1 MPTLSDLSRALGEGL
16 APVVLHPDG
25 HHPEVTGVHVSE
37 LVDPTPYLA
46 GGELLLTTGMPLTG
60 QSAQARAYAARLAR
74 HGIAGLG
81 LGLGPVHDEVP
92 ASLQRACE
100 AAGLPLFSV
109 SAPTPFLAVA
119 RAYWNQLAEA
129 DQAQLNASLGAHR
142 DLVRAAR
149 QRDPVSA
156 VVRTLASAVEGW
168 AARLSPDG
176 TVMEVWPRD
185 RRSTAQQLRGEIE
198 RLRAAGPHSSATFP
212 LADEDVVV
220 QPLSRAGRLVG
231 FVASGSPRPM
241 RLPDR
246 QLVLAACAM
255 LALQLDHRH
264 QAVTRARVQRACVL
278 RLVLGGQVAASRW
291 LSADLGLDVIPVR
304 GRLVSVA
311 LPPSVGA
318 DDLLDRWDQA
328 DVTGPIWLTE
338 EGSVVWV
345 LGAETAVET
354 VLDDLRVFAQTEP
367 RIRAETSHNGLIES
381 LPAQQGALVDAV
393 EHCPDGHVA
402 SMAGAPDL
410 ISAEQQLAALQAY
423 GRADLVGTVA
433 AYLRY
438 RGNRERTAAAL
449 GVHRNTLRHRVATA
463 TTVTG
468 ADLEDADTASRLWL
482 ALRAAGLA

>member
-1 MPTLSDLSRALGEGL
+1 MPTLHDLSRALGEGL
-16 APVVLHPDG
+16 APVGPLQGGDSD
-25 HHPEVTGVHVSE
+25 VTGVHVSE

-60 QSAQARAYAARLAR
+60 QTAQARAYAARLAR

-92 ASLQRACE
+92 APLVRACE
-100 AAGLPLFSV
+100 AAGLPLFTV

-129 DQAQLNASLGAHR
+129 GQAELNASLGAHR
-142 DLVRAAR
+142 DLVRAAG

-176 TVMEVWPRD
+176 RVMEVWPRD
-185 RRSTAQQLRGEIE
+185 RGATARRLRSEIE

-246 QLVLAACAM
+246 QLVLAACAL
-255 LALQLDHRH
+255 LALQLDQRH
-264 QAVTRARVQRACVL
+264 QAVARARVQQACVL
-278 RLVLGGQVAASRW
+278 RLVLGGQVAAARS
-291 LSADLGLDVIPVR
+291 LSADLGLDTVPVR
-304 GRLVSVA
+304 CRLVAVA

-318 DDLLDRWDQA
+318 DDLLDRWEQVDFA
-328 DVTGPIWLTE
+328 GPIWVTE
-338 EGSVVWV
+338 EASVVWV
-345 LGAETAVET
+345 LGAEPATAA
-354 VLDDLRVFAQTEP
+354 VLDDLRTLAHAEP
-367 RIRAETSHNGLIES
+367 EIRAVAGPGGLVES
-381 LPAQQGALVDAV
+381 LAAQQCTLAAEL
-393 EHCPDGHVA
+393 ERCPAGHV
-402 SMAGAPDL
+402 SPMGGTTDL
-410 ISAEQQLAALQAY
+410 TVAEHHLEALQAY

-433 AYLRY
+433 AYLRH
-438 RGNRERTAAAL
+438 RGTAERAAVAL
-449 GVHRNTLRHRVATA
+449 GVHRNTLRHRMVVATK
-463 TTVTG
+463 VTG
-468 ADLEDADTASRLWL
+468 ADLDDPDVASRLWL